1 MAVPAQVTDIA
12 LLIRARHALI
22 VLDTDEEERA
32 AALLGAACSR
42 LSVMRFVWTAAAG
55 LRRLG
60 ESTPIYGTAKLDA
73 CLEHIAASG
82 APHALYHLSGVT
94 ELFSDPERAARLSA
108 LFGPLASVE
117 SVLVLSGPAAALP
130 ETIRRRAAVV
140 ALARPSDAEY
150 YALVNGVLADVRKRV
165 PISMELSAEESATL
179 IAHLRG
185 LTFFEARQIMTQAIL
200 RDGKLW
206 HDDLA
211 FVLQQ
216 KRAIVE
222 QSGVL
227 EYFASESSLDDI
239 AGLTQLKHWL
249 KLRAPVFRDP
259 ARAAEFGLSAP
270 RGLLLLGVQGC
281 GKSLCAKA
289 VAQSWSLPLLRLD
302 PARVYDKYLG
312 ETEKNLKRA
321 IALCERMAPI
331 VLWIDEIEKVFGNS
345 QGEDSGAGQRLL
357 GVFLT
362 WLQEKQDSVFVIGTS
377 NDITRLPAELLR
389 KGRFDEIFFVDLPDE
404 STRAEILRLH
414 LSKRKRATDK
424 FDLVT
429 LAKASAGF
437 SGAELEQV
445 VVSSLYRAYAEK
457 SELTE
462 AHLLDELGRTRP
474 LSITM
479 AEPVAALRAWAQ
491 GRTSTAD

>member
-1 MAVPAQVTDIA
+1 VPAQVSDIE
-12 LLIRARHALI
+12 LLLRAHHALI
-22 VLDTDEEERA
+22 VLDTEEEERA
-32 AALLGAACSR
+32 TSLLTAACARLGA
-42 LSVMRFVWTAAAG
+42 LRFIWTAAAG

-60 ESTPIYGTAKLDA
+60 EPTPIYGTAKLDA
-73 CLEHIAASG
+73 CLEHIASSG
-82 APHALYHLSGVT
+82 AQNALYHLSGVT
-94 ELFSDPERAARLSA
+94 ELFADPERAARLTA
-108 LFGPLASVE
+108 LTGPLAGVDS
-117 SVLVLSGPAAALP
+117 SLVLSGPAAALP

-140 ALARPSDAEY
+140 TIARPSDGEY
-150 YALVNGVLADVRKRV
+150 YALVNGVLTDVRKRT

-179 IAHLRG
+179 IGHLRG
-185 LTFFEARQIMTQAIL
+185 LTLFEARQIMTQAML

-211 FVLQQ
+211 FVLRQ

-227 EYFASESSLDDI
+227 EYFATETGLDDI
-239 AGLTQLKHWL
+239 AGLTRLKHWL
-249 KLRAPVFRDP
+249 KLRAPVFHDP
-259 ARAAEFGLSAP
+259 GRAAEFGLSAP

-289 VAQSWSLPLLRLD
+289 VAQSWNLPLLRLD
-302 PARVYDKYLG
+302 PARVYDKFLG

-321 IALCERMAPI
+321 IALCERLAPI
-331 VLWIDEIEKVFGNS
+331 TLWIDEIEKIFGS
-345 QGEDSGAGQRLL
+345 SHGEDSGASQRLL
-357 GVFLT
+357 GLFLT
-362 WLQEKQDSVFVIGTS
+362 WLQEKQESVFVIGTS
-377 NDITRLPAELLR
+377 NDITRLPPELLR

-404 STRAEILRLH
+404 TTRIEILRLH
-414 LSKRKRATDK
+414 LTKRKRNADK
-424 FDLVT
+424 FDLSA
-429 LAKASAGF
+429 LAKESAGF

-457 SELTE
+457 SELSS
-462 AHLLDELGRTRP
+462 AHLIEELARTRP

-479 AEPVAALRAWAQ
+479 AEPIAELRAWSQ